1 MAFQAGAVLLFL
13 KTRDVAGYPNP
24 PSTRQFTGQ
33 MAPNR
38 YLQHTFS
45 IAVAA
50 TLLGAV
56 ALLHAS
62 VPVAPP
68 ELITL
73 LLGALV
79 TQVAGRFVVP
89 LRSTNDKNQATTV
102 SLRFVVTLFLIT
114 TQRDWDCIWIVVAA
128 ALPEFRK
135 SSPFHER
142 RLFNLAFSII
152 ATAVSVATAKL
163 TQQTPLDNYALIV
176 ATTLAVA
183 VVYHAT
189 HVSLIS
195 AAMATHSDQPF
206 LRNFRFLYQTVFGY
220 VAGAAVVAAGRL
232 TLAVNPNPIALL
244 PIAAL
249 ATPVAIII
257 LREQTLRRERDDEHA
272 RRLEE
277 SQSYIAELEQR
288 RTELQQRQAEI
299 EEMYASTV
307 EAFALAI
314 DAKDRY
320 TQEHIQRVKKVAVA
334 IAQQIGLEGDQLR
347 AIEVGAALHDIG
359 KIAIP
364 EHILN
369 KPGRLNAE
377 EFEVI
382 KRHAEMGARILQPV
396 HFPYPVMGVV
406 RSHHEKWDGT
416 GYPDALAGEDIPL
429 GGRIL
434 AVADVYDA
442 LTSDRPYRESWEHQR
457 AADYLTQQSG
467 IHFDPVVVEAFHAAM
482 AKDPSLMALISA
494 SPSKNPT
501 IGNEINR
508 AAFEYRAVY
517 EISRILT
524 EENNVPGI
532 AAKVTDAVR
541 QLYDASTCLILLRN
555 GTTLS
560 VTQCSGA
567 NSGHFHA
574 ATVDHWNGPTADTF
588 LSGQGR
594 IGTYDSADL
603 LLTAATDSWTPLKSC
618 AVAPLRTEDDTIL
631 GTINLYS
638 SAETRFQADDLRIL
652 EALASLAAHGI
663 ENAIEDENK
672 KQTRGTDLLTEL
684 PNRERFTEI
693 VTQTARQAQPG
704 DTWTLLLLDLAQLR
718 TINQT
723 YGYETG
729 NAILKAV
736 SPTLKPSLPDNAVV
750 ARLESDH
757 FALLVPNCSS
767 PRNQDWENMVRTSL
781 KHIAPLR
788 FASGTQPALDVRT
801 GSARF
806 PTECDNPETWMDT
819 AQQRLEQCQSEKRT
833 IPAAA

>member
-1 MAFQAGAVLLFL
+1 MGAVLVRL
-13 KTRDVAGYPNP
+13 KTRVVTGYRN
-24 PSTRQFTGQ
+24 SNTTRQLWGQ
-33 MAPNR
+33 MASNKQFQR
-38 YLQHTFS
+38 GFAF
-45 IAVAA
+45 AVTA
-50 TLLGAV
+50 T
-56 ALLHAS
+56 
-62 VPVAPP
+62 
-68 ELITL
+68 T
-73 LLGALV
+73 LGALALLNTAV
-79 TQVAGRFVVP
+79 PATFPELLTLTLAAIITNLAGRFVVP
-89 LRSTNDKNQATTV
+89 LRSTDDKNQATTV

-114 TQRDWDCIWIVVAA
+114 TQRDWDCIWIVAAA

-135 SSPFHER
+135 SSPYHER
-142 RLFNLAFSII
+142 RLFNLAFS
-152 ATAVSVATAKL
+152 VVATAL
-163 TQQTPLDNYALIV
+163 SVVTARFAQQTPLPTYPLVV

-183 VVYHAT
+183 IVYHLT
-189 HVSLIS
+189 HVTLIS
-195 AAMATHSDQPF
+195 AAMAVHSDQPF
-206 LRNFRFLYQTVFGY
+206 VRNFRFLYQTVFGY

-232 TLAVNPNPIALL
+232 TLAINPNPVALL

-249 ATPVAIII
+249 ATPIGIII

-272 RRLEE
+272 RRLRE

-288 RTELQQRQAEI
+288 RSELQQRHAEI

-334 IAQQIGLEGDQLR
+334 IAQQLGLAGDQLR

-369 KPGRLNAE
+369 KPGRLNAD
-377 EFEVI
+377 EFDVI

-442 LTSDRPYRESWEHQR
+442 LTSDRPYRESWDHER

-467 IHFDPVVVEAFHAAM
+467 IHFDPTVVDAFHAAM
-482 AKDPSLMALISA
+482 ALDPGLKALISA
-494 SPSKNPT
+494 STSEKPSM
-501 IGNEINR
+501 GNEINR

-517 EISRILT
+517 EISNVLT
-524 EENNVPGI
+524 EEHNVAGI
-532 AAKVTDAVR
+532 ARNVTDTIR
-541 QLYDASTCLILLRN
+541 QLYDATTCLILLSD
-555 GTTLS
+555 GTTLA
-560 VTQCSGA
+560 VAHCSGA
-567 NSGHFHA
+567 NQGHFDGA
-574 ATVDHWNGPTADTF
+574 KVDQWNGPTADTF

-594 IGTYDSADL
+594 LGNYDSADL
-603 LLTAATDSWTPLKSC
+603 LLTAATDNWTPLKSC
-618 AVAPLRTEDDTIL
+618 TVAPLRTEDGSIL

-638 SAETRFQADDLRIL
+638 SSDARFQADDLRIL
-652 EALASLAAHGI
+652 EALTSLAAHGI
-663 ENAIEDENK
+663 ENAIEKEDK

-684 PNRERFTEI
+684 PNRERFSEI
-693 VTQTARQAQPG
+693 LAHTRQHAHPSQS
-704 DTWTLLLLDLAQLR
+704 WTLVLLDMVRLR
-718 TINQT
+718 KINQT

-729 NAILKAV
+729 NAILKAIA
-736 SPTLKPSLPDNAVV
+736 PTLKPALPEGTVV

-757 FALLVPNCSS
+757 FAVLIPNSS
-767 PRNQDWENMVRTSL
+767 PQPNQDWETTIRTNL
-781 KHIAPLR
+781 TTIEPLR
-788 FASGTQPALDVRT
+788 FASGGRQTLDTRT
-801 GSARF
+801 GVAHWPSECGDPSA
-806 PTECDNPETWMDT
+806 WMCI
-819 AQQRLEQCQSEKRT
+819 AENRLELSRT
-833 IPAAA
+833 TSTAIPAAA